1 MQNQTTKTDADRA
14 YERIKEM
21 IVTLEMSP
29 GTVIEE
35 VQLREQLDLG
45 RTPIREALKRLEAEK
60 LVIIKPRR
68 GIFVADITIT
78 DLMQIYEVRI
88 ELEALCAR
96 LAAQR
101 ATPEFIRRMEK
112 LIEQYRAIEPTDLPA
127 LFVVDRQFHMTL
139 AEATMNSF
147 LCRELE
153 LFYNLSLR
161 IWYLALSSVASED
174 IDVDAHPN
182 ILHAI
187 KTKDTDLAEERMREH
202 IQHFHQAIRKN
213 L

>member
-1 MQNQTTKTDADRA
+1 MQNEATITDADRA
-14 YERIKEM
+14 YERIKDM

-29 GTVIEE
+29 GAVIQEHLLKE
-35 VQLREQLDLG
+35 RLELG
-45 RTPIREALKRLEAEK
+45 RTPIREALKRLEAEN

-78 DLMQIYEVRI
+78 DLTQIYEVRI
-88 ELEALCAR
+88 ELETLCAR

-101 ATPEFIRRMEK
+101 ATPSFINRME
-112 LIEQYRAIEPTDLPA
+112 LLVDEYRTIPEDDLPA
-127 LFVVDRQFHMTL
+127 LFAIDRKFHITL
-139 AEATMNSF
+139 ADATLNSF
-147 LCRELE
+147 LSRELE

-161 IWYLALSSVASED
+161 IWYLALNSIQSLD

-182 ILHAI
+182 ILAAI
-187 KTKDTDLAEERMREH
+187 KQHDTDLAEERMREH
-202 IQHFHQAIRKN
+202 IRHFHQAIRKN